1 MFWSTRPFVRALFF
15 LLAGIL
21 LGYFLPIDFSLY
33 HYLTLIAFL
42 SLFLL
47 LSIIW
52 VNTGINKKRQW
63 IQGITIGLMLTLTG
77 VLLITAKVNSDVQA
91 IDSRI
96 IDFTAEVVN
105 EPMPTQQSLKMLL
118 KIKPLN
124 KEELNKQSI
133 RILAFLE
140 KNEDSEA
147 LKFGDQLLFHAH
159 IGEPKEPMNPGEF
172 DYKKYLALNGIYY
185 TVYIPSDKWE
195 FIDHVSPNPIIT
207 TAIQL
212 RNYLLEALKENG
224 LAEREYAVAA
234 AILLGYDNLMD
245 TELEQDFVTAGAMH
259 ILCVSGLHV
268 GVIYLVLNLLFGFLR
283 RNYWQRIVKSLIL
296 LFFVWAYA
304 MLTGLSPSVQRAAV
318 MISIF
323 IIGNTFNRQRDAYNT
338 LAASAFLLLLI
349 DPLLIFNLGF
359 QLSYSAVLGILT
371 FHRPLYLLFY
381 FKNPIVDKLWS
392 VTVLSVAAQLGTF
405 PLAAHYFHFF
415 PTYFWL
421 TNLFIFPLSFLIITV
436 GMAFISVSWIPFVSK
451 LVGLALSGLVFLL
464 NQIVGLVKYL
474 PLHGIN
480 DLYFPWLKV
489 VIVYT
494 LILLLYFM
502 FIKKNIRLVLP
513 VLSVVFVLIFTETIH
528 EFNILKQ
535 KKMVVYSIN
544 RNSAY
549 DFIQGDR
556 HILLV
561 DTVLL
566 KKEINLDYYLCN
578 SRIYWGLDT
587 TKVSIEKPNTEND
600 IGLFFDG
607 EFAAF
612 GNFKVAFVD
621 AIEGHNIKK
630 YKKINLDAVFVKG
643 NKFLKLKNLYSYFE
657 VDQLVLDA
665 SVPVWKCK
673 KIENEAKRLDLNI
686 HNVRNE
692 GAFIRDLS
700 GSEK

>member
-1 MFWSTRPFVRALFF
+1 M
-15 LLAGIL
+15 
-21 LGYFLPIDFSLY
+21 
-33 HYLTLIAFL
+33 
-42 SLFLL
+42 
-47 LSIIW
+47 
-52 VNTGINKKRQW
+52 
-63 IQGITIGLMLTLTG
+63 
-77 VLLITAKVNSDVQA
+77 
-91 IDSRI
+91 
-96 IDFTAEVVN
+96 
-105 EPMPTQQSLKMLL
+105 
-118 KIKPLN
+118 
-124 KEELNKQSI
+124 
-133 RILAFLE
+133 
-140 KNEDSEA
+140 
-147 LKFGDQLLFHAH
+147 
-159 IGEPKEPMNPGEF
+159 
-172 DYKKYLALNGIYY
+172 
-185 TVYIPSDKWE
+185 
-195 FIDHVSPNPIIT
+195 
-207 TAIQL
+207 
-212 RNYLLEALKENG
+212 
-224 LAEREYAVAA
+224 
-234 AILLGYDNLMD
+234 
-245 TELEQDFVTAGAMH
+245 
-259 ILCVSGLHV
+259 
-268 GVIYLVLNLLFGFLR
+268 
-283 RNYWQRIVKSLIL
+283 
-296 LFFVWAYA
+296 
-304 MLTGLSPSVQRAAV
+304 
-318 MISIF
+318 
-323 IIGNTFNRQRDAYNT
+323 
-338 LAASAFLLLLI
+338 
-349 DPLLIFNLGF
+349 
-359 QLSYSAVLGILT
+359 
-371 FHRPLYLLFY
+371 
-381 FKNPIVDKLWS
+381 
-392 VTVLSVAAQLGTF
+392 
-405 PLAAHYFHFF
+405 
-415 PTYFWL
+415 
-421 TNLFIFPLSFLIITV
+421 
-436 GMAFISVSWIPFVSK
+436 SK